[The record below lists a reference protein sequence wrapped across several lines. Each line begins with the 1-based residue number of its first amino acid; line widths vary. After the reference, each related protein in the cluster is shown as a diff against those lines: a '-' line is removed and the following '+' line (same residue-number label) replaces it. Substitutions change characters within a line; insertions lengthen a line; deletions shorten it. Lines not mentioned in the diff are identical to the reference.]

1 MSISPD
7 YFKYLK
13 HFGKTVTVK
22 EFFENTHVFN
32 LIALRHDVD
41 HDLDLALELSYWEKE
56 YGIRSTYFLLHSAG
70 YWNDS
75 GFMEKCLQIQDFGHE
90 IGLHL
95 NVISEWMKGRLNEV
109 FPYLEKLVNQ
119 FREAGIRLSG
129 VSTHGDKLC
138 YERQF
143 INYWCF
149 SELRPSDP
157 VKTESGICA
166 EGIAVNDKNFQIKYP
181 ETHRIVR
188 NDGKAFDLWSV
199 SMKRLGI
206 VYDASHVQCDSY
218 FTDTGGGWYRSEDPL
233 KCNLSS
239 GRHQILMHPINWRG
253 QQKIYFFLSTAR
265 SGSKWL
271 VNFLNR
277 ATPLHARHE
286 FTLNH
291 RFRDGNLLA
300 ENLIPFPW
308 LVYVINRFFRR
319 FFKAK
324 KLVAKKR
331 TAAGFRELVEKKDEV
346 KGLMIEARAWVDE
359 LAQDYAEANVYLE
372 RFIPMVKEVFPEA
385 VLIHLHR
392 DPRNVI
398 RSLINRNWYNTPE
411 DSKHPVMKKEG
422 WDSLTQFEKACWYV
436 RQTNESLIHSCQ
448 QRLIYEKMVSD
459 LGYLTEQL
467 RSLNIPVFPRL
478 AEPEFSR
485 KINVNYSYEFPDY
498 TEWSNENKSTFHS
511 ICDLVNKALGYETR
525 RETPDKSLYLEHKT
539 IRDNKEV
546 HGESLSDVIFE
557 IDFCKTT
564 YDLYSFEGCEVK
576 KKDDGLEI
584 IPKAGKRAYF
594 LIGGGKWYRA
604 KTEQGWASK
613 IGHYYQGVID
623 LENYQNL
630 SVIPICL
637 MYNKAGNLIAKRSLG
652 QIRQV
657 AIPFK
662 FSFKVRGDA
671 KRFNIAIY
679 VPASNLSGK
688 IKMKT
693 IAIEKL
699 PLHGI
704 NQRNIE
710 NGIKQGIS

>member
-13 HFGKTVTVK
+13 HFDKTVTVK
-22 EFFENTHVFN
+22 EFFENTHVSN

-41 HDLDLALELSYWEKE
+41 HDLDIALELSYWEKE
-56 YGIRSTYFLLHSAG
+56 YGIRSTYFLLHSAD
-70 YWNDS
+70 YWS
-75 GFMEKCLQIQDFGHE
+75 GERFVEKCLQIQDFGHE

-95 NVISEWMKGRLNEV
+95 NVISEWMKGRLSDV
-109 FPYLEKLVNQ
+109 FPYLEELVNQ

-143 INYWCF
+143 VNYWCF

-166 EGIAVNDKNFQIKYP
+166 EGIAINDKNFQIKYP

-188 NDGKAFDLWSV
+188 NDGKAFDFWSV

-218 FTDTGGGWYRSEDPL
+218 YTDTGGGWYRSEDPL

-253 QQKIYFFLSTAR
+253 QQKMYFFLSTAR

-271 VNFLNR
+271 VNFLDR
-277 ATPLHARHE
+277 TTPLRTRHE

-291 RFRDGNLLA
+291 RFRDGDLLA
-300 ENLIPFPW
+300 ENLLPFPW

-331 TAAGFRELVEKKDEV
+331 TAVGFRELVEKKDEV

-359 LAQDYAEANVYLE
+359 LTQDYAEANVYLE
-372 RFIPMVKEVFPEA
+372 RFIPIVREVFPEA
-385 VLIHLHR
+385 TLIHLHR

-398 RSLINRNWYNTPE
+398 RSILNRNWYNTPE

-422 WDSLTQFEKACWYV
+422 WNSLTQFEKACWYI
-436 RQTNESLIHSCQ
+436 RKTNEALVSACSR
-448 QRLIYEKMVSD
+448 RLAFEKMVSD
-459 LGYLTEQL
+459 SDYLAEQL

-478 AEPEFSR
+478 ALKEFNKR
-485 KINVNYSYEFPDY
+485 INENRSYEFPDY
-498 TEWSNENKSTFHS
+498 AEWTAEDKQAFHS
-511 ICDLVNKALGYETR
+511 ICDPINEILGYETSGGIPNEPLESAHPKKMPLER
-525 RETPDKSLYLEHKT
+525 GLNEVSPNKVILETDFRNTSKFYSLRGCMIKSSEDGFGVFPHGNKLSYL
-539 IRDNKEV
+539 
-546 HGESLSDVIFE
+546 
-557 IDFCKTT
+557 
-564 YDLYSFEGCEVK
+564 
-576 KKDDGLEI
+576 
-584 IPKAGKRAYF
+584 
-594 LIGGGKWYRA
+594 LIGGGKWHYL
-604 KTEQGWASK
+604 KGNEGWLSK
-613 IGHYYQGVID
+613 IGHYYQCVLD
-623 LENYQNL
+623 AEVLQNTQVVL
-630 SVIPICL
+630 ICL
-637 MYNKAGNLIAKRSLG
+637 MYNQRGYLVSKHTIGLVKYGVN
-652 QIRQV
+652 
-657 AIPFK
+657 PYK
-662 FSFKVRGDA
+662 FLFKVRGDA
-671 KRFNIAIY
+671 RRFNIALCF
-679 VPASNLSGK
+679 PASVVQGSLKIKKIRIEEMALQNLSR
-688 IKMKT
+688 I
-693 IAIEKL
+693 L
-699 PLHGI
+699 
-704 NQRNIE
+704 
-710 NGIKQGIS
+710 

>member
-13 HFGKTVTVK
+13 HLGKTVTVK

-95 NVISEWMKGRLNEV
+95 NVISEWMKGRLNDV
-109 FPYLEKLVNQ
+109 FPYLEELVNQ

-239 GRHQILMHPINWRG
+239 GRHQILMHSINWRG

-300 ENLIPFPW
+300 ENLIPFSW
-308 LVYVINRFFRR
+308 FVYVINRFFRR

-359 LAQDYAEANVYLE
+359 LTQDYAEANVYLE

-398 RSLINRNWYNTPE
+398 RSILNRNWYNTPE

-422 WDSLTQFEKACWYV
+422 WDSLTQFEKACWYI
-436 RQTNESLIHSCQ
+436 RKTNETLVSACSRHLAF
-448 QRLIYEKMVSD
+448 EKMVSD
-459 LGYLTEQL
+459 LDYLAEQL

-478 AEPEFSR
+478 ALKEFNKR
-485 KINVNYSYEFPDY
+485 INENRSYEFPDY
-498 TEWSNENKSTFHS
+498 AEWANENKSTFHS
-511 ICDLVNKALGYETR
+511 ICDPINEILGYETSGDIPN
-525 RETPDKSLYLEHKT
+525 EPLEFAHPEKMPFE
-539 IRDNKEV
+539 RGLNEVSPNK
-546 HGESLSDVIFE
+546 VIFE
-557 IDFCKTT
+557 TDFRNASKF
-564 YDLYSFEGCEVK
+564 YSLRGCAIKNSEDGIEVFVHGNK
-576 KKDDGLEI
+576 LS
-584 IPKAGKRAYF
+584 YL
-594 LIGGGKWYRA
+594 LIGGGKWHYL
-604 KTEQGWASK
+604 KGNEGWLSK
-613 IGHYYQGVID
+613 IGHYYQCILDAEVSQEI
-623 LENYQNL
+623 Q
-630 SVIPICL
+630 VIPVCL
-637 MYNKAGNLIAKRSLG
+637 MYNGKGNLVVRRTLG
-652 QIRQV
+652 QIKNKLKS
-657 AIPFK
+657 FK
-662 FSFKVRGDA
+662 FLFKVRGDT
-671 KRFNIAIY
+671 KRFNIA
-679 VPASNLSGK
+679 VCFPASGLQGKLKIKKIRIEEMALQNLSR
-688 IKMKT
+688 IF
-693 IAIEKL
+693 
-699 PLHGI
+699 
-704 NQRNIE
+704 
-710 NGIKQGIS
+710 